1 MSQKHRREATQTGR
15 RNFTYSLRALQ
26 RATALLEEATR
37 QGSKAD
43 ILHALSVW
51 EKTLAE
57 TQDDKNTCLGL
68 LSEEIEAWID
78 E

>member
-1 MSQKHRREATQTGR
+1 MSQSQRREATQTGC

-37 QGSKAD
+37 HGSNAE
-43 ILHALSVW
+43 ILRALAVW
-51 EKTLAE
+51 EKTLAD
-57 TQDDKNTCLGL
+57 TQDSKHTCMGL
-68 LSEEIEAWID
+68 LSEEVEAWID